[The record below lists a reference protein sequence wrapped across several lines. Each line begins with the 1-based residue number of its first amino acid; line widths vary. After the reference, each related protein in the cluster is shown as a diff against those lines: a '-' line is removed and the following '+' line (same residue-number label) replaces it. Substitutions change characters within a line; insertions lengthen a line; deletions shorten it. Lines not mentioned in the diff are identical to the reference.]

1 MSTSQANESNWPKN
15 ISERLKQALTILR
28 EIEEE
33 INSQHNLEESWEKVD
48 DYLDICQV
56 NLINALSI
64 IDLQQQPVMSSPTP
78 IEEAVASLKKHIL
91 ETMEAQELEQPT
103 EEKLLQ
109 ITAAQI
115 HWLID
120 YLSKHPDLFQENIAS
135 WEEE

>member
-1 MSTSQANESNWPKN
+1 MSTSQANESNRPKN

-33 INSQHNLEESWEKVD
+33 INSQYNLEGSWGKVD

-78 IEEAVASLKKHIL
+78 VEEAVASLKKHIL
-91 ETMEAQELEQPT
+91 ETMEVQELEQPT
-103 EEKLLQ
+103 EEKLLK

-120 YLSKHPDLFQENIAS
+120 YLSKHPDLFKENIAS

>member
-28 EIEEE
+28 DIEEE
-33 INSQHNLEESWEKVD
+33 ISAQYNLEDSWRKVD

-64 IDLQQQPVMSSPTP
+64 IDLQQQPVMSNPTP
-78 IEEAVASLKKHIL
+78 LEEAVASLKKHIL
-91 ETMEAQELEQPT
+91 KTMEEQELERPT

-115 HWLID
+115 HWLVD
-120 YLSKHPDLFQENIAS
+120 YLSKHPDILKENIVS
-135 WEEE
+135 WEKE